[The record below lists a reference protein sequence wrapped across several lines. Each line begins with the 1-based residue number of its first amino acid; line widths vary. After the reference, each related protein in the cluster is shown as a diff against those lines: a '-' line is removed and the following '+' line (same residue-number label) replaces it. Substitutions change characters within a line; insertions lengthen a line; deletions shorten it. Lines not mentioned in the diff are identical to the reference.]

1 MIPLRMLLL
10 LAFFTIAL
18 IALLIIIALP
28 AFYLQP
34 LGCLQPCSNLQVSG
48 WFGGGLSG
56 GAGAGL

>member
-1 MIPLRMLLL
+1 MLFLCIV
-10 LAFFTIAL
+10 FTVAL
-18 IALLIIIALP
+18 VALLIITALP